1 MASEDV
7 DAAPIDFA
15 VACWREERQWTVLAL
30 PERSTSSAE
39 ALVSALRQFPG
50 EGGVFGFVS
59 VSDEFFVAVRQAGDH
74 TRAFISD
81 GTCILDF
88 ELAEELAELIGLDVD
103 EDDLEDFEPVGDL
116 ALFAD
121 FGLDATEV
129 SLLCGDTDLYPD
141 EQVRMIAKRVGFLSQ
156 LTVAMPTG

>member
-1 MASEDV
+1 MGSEDA

-15 VACWREERQWTVLAL
+15 VTCWREEGQWTVLAL

-39 ALVSALRQFPG
+39 ALVAALRQFPG
-50 EGGVFGFVS
+50 EGGVVGFVG
-59 VSDEFFVAVRQAGDH
+59 VSDEFFVAIRQAGDH

-88 ELAEELAELIGLDVD
+88 ELAEELAEFIGLEMD

-116 ALFAD
+116 SLFAD
-121 FGLDATEV
+121 FGLDATEL
-129 SLLCGDTDLYPD
+129 SLLCGDSDLYPD
-141 EQVRMIAKRVGFLSQ
+141 EQVRMIAKRVGFLPQ
-156 LTVAMPTG
+156 LTVAMPTR